1 MSKERDLI
9 LPGLAGTARGSVW
22 AAIRSGK
29 GELTLALLELLG
41 PEAEIYSVEGD
52 AGILARQRR
61 AIESAHPGA
70 HVHYVA
76 ADFTQPLDLPQL
88 DGMLLANALHQ
99 VPFERQERVL
109 AALCEHLK
117 PGGRLI
123 LIEYERQQGTPWA
136 RYPVS
141 YEAFENLATAAGL
154 RDVRRLAAIPA
165 SFFRDVY
172 SALGERA

>member
-9 LPGLAGTARGSVW
+9 LPGLAGAARGGVW
-22 AAIRSGK
+22 AVIGTGK
-29 GELTLALLELLG
+29 GELTLALQALLG
-41 PEAEIYSVEGD
+41 PEVEIYSVERD
-52 AGILARQRR
+52 AGVLARQRR
-61 AIESAHPGA
+61 AVGAAHPDA
-70 HVHYVA
+70 HIHYIE

-88 DGMLLANALHQ
+88 DGMLLANALHR
-99 VPFERQERVL
+99 VPFEQQEWVL
-109 AALCEHLK
+109 ARLCKHLK

-123 LIEYERQQGTPWA
+123 LIEYERQQGTLWA